1 MDALKE
7 TNVLHCK
14 VSVEKVKEDVNIVQ
28 ARSASLPSLSI
39 ENGAKTEVAVSK
51 EMSVS
56 SVTHPQ

>member
-1 MDALKE
+1 MDALKG

-56 SVTHPQ
+56 RVTHPQ